1 MDELKNENVTE
12 QQVAE
17 DAAVEQ
23 RPSTKYGRT
32 AYQQQMQEEQA
43 VQTQTEPVQEQP
55 QQNQYQYWEGPQN
68 PYQQN
73 ANQQSNERPYQQY
86 QQYQQSNQP
95 QYEQPQYNAYTAYE
109 EPKPEVKNVFAYI
122 LMALVALS
130 VIVGFVVNVIVS
142 QAYSMGNSL
151 EEVVDAT
158 LVLSQQPTVLILSTI
173 TDVLFW
179 ITVALL
185 VFDIIQLHKAGKKI
199 GGAIAFAI
207 LLRPAYFIW
216 RAHLLGQKK
225 VMPIIYTIVV
235 YLISF
240 AQFAVLMSASME
252 MVMRTMY

>member
-32 AYQQQMQEEQA
+32 AYQQ
-43 VQTQTEPVQEQP
+43 
-55 QQNQYQYWEGPQN
+55 
-68 PYQQN
+68 N

-86 QQYQQSNQP
+86 QQYQQSN
-95 QYEQPQYNAYTAYE
+95 QPQYNAYTAYE